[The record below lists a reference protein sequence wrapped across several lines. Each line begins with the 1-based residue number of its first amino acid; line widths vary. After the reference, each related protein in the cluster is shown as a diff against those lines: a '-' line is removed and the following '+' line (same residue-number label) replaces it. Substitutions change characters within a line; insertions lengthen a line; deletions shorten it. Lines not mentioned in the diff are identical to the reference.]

1 MLNKTEKSKNAKTFH
16 MSISRD
22 GKILKEFYPRS
33 DITIGKSLDN
43 DIVITSWKL
52 KDHFPIFE
60 LKSSSSCILNVH
72 ESMEG
77 FISKGTTSLSI
88 KDLIALGSIPKIND
102 YYQISIDTS
111 QIGNIRFGN
120 IGISVDFAAPL
131 PIKEP
136 SISLRELRALREVVG
151 KKVVSEEEKKYAYLL
166 LASFLLHLSFVI
178 FAYNAAPPKKSN
190 IIAGLPPVIA
200 ELVDMNIT
208 GPTEVGTTEET
219 KPGAGG
225 GGGGGKGGGG
235 GVGPGEVMS
244 RGVIGLITK
253 VGGGGNSV
261 VDLLAGGGA
270 GGDLD
275 SIMGGLGGLKTGG
288 ASTLGLGGGG
298 GFGLGS
304 GGGGALG
311 DLSIDS
317 LVGSSG
323 GETVKLKKEG
333 TVSISAPS
341 SVSGAGSTSSGRT
354 SSAIYT
360 VVRSHMAGI
369 QHAYN
374 VQLKQNPNL
383 EGKIVVK
390 FTISSTGSVTNASI
404 VSSTMGCAEL
414 EQTIISRIYTWKF
427 PPISEGE
434 VTVIYPF
441 VFIRAG
447 G

>member
-1 MLNKTEKSKNAKTFH
+1 LDKSEKSKNAKTFH
-16 MSISRD
+16 ISVTRD
-22 GKILKEFYPRS
+22 GKAIKEFYPKS
-33 DITIGKSLDN
+33 NITIGKSLDN

-60 LKSSSSCILNVH
+60 QKTSSSCLINVH

-77 FISKGTTSLSI
+77 FISKGTTSLSV
-88 KDLIALGSIPKIND
+88 KDLITLGSIPKIND

-111 QIGNIRFGN
+111 QIGNVRFGD
-120 IGISVDFAAPL
+120 IGITVDYAAP
-131 PIKEP
+131 PPITEQAISIKE
-136 SISLRELRALREVVG
+136 LGALREVVG
-151 KKVVSEEEKKYAYLL
+151 KKIVSEEEKKYAYLL
-166 LASFLLHLSFVI
+166 LASFLFHLAFVI

-190 IIAGLPPVIA
+190 YITGLPPVVA
-200 ELVDMNIT
+200 ELIDMNIT
-208 GPTEVGTTEET
+208 APTETGKTEEE
-219 KPGAGG
+219 KPGG
-225 GGGGGKGGGG
+225 GGGGGKGDG
-235 GVGPGEVMS
+235 GVGPEEVMS

-253 VGGGGNSV
+253 IGGNGSSV
-261 VDLLAGGGA
+261 IDLLAGSGA

-275 SIMGGLGGLKTGG
+275 SLMGGLGGLKTGG

-304 GGGGALG
+304 GGGTLG

-317 LVGSSG
+317 LVGGSG

-333 TVSISAPS
+333 SVNISSPS
-341 SVSGAGSTSSGRT
+341 SVSGTGSTSSGRT
-354 SSAIYT
+354 SSAIYS
-360 VVRSHMAGI
+360 VVRSHIAGI
-369 QHAYN
+369 EHAYSA
-374 VQLKQNPNL
+374 QLKQNPNL

-390 FTISSTGSVTNASI
+390 FTISSDGSVASADI
-404 VSSTMGCAEL
+404 ISSTMGCPPL

-427 PPISEGE
+427 PTISEGE

>member
-1 MLNKTEKSKNAKTFH
+1 MNQTEKSKNIKTFH
-16 MSISRD
+16 VSISRD
-22 GKILKEFYPRS
+22 GKVIKEFYPKS
-33 DITIGKSLDN
+33 NITIGKSLDN
-43 DIVITSWKL
+43 DIIITSWKL

-60 LKSSSSCILNVH
+60 LKSSTSCLLNVH
-72 ESMEG
+72 ETMEG

-111 QIGNIRFGN
+111 QVGNIRFGN
-120 IGISVDFAAPL
+120 IGISVDYTVPP

-136 SISLRELRALREVVG
+136 FVSLKEIHALKEVVG
-151 KKVVSEEEKKYAYLL
+151 KKMVSEEEKKYAYLL
-166 LASFLLHLSFVI
+166 LASFLLHLAFVI

-200 ELVDMNIT
+200 ELVDTSIT
-208 GPTEVGTTEET
+208 APTEVSET
-219 KPGAGG
+219 KGEKPGPGG
-225 GGGGGKGGGG
+225 GGGGGKGGP

-253 VGGGGNSV
+253 VGGGGISV
-261 VDLLAGGGA
+261 VDLLASGGA

-317 LVGSSG
+317 LVGGSG
-323 GETVKLKKEG
+323 TGETVKLKKEG
-333 TVSISAPS
+333 TVNISAPS

-390 FTISSTGSVTNASI
+390 FTISSNGLVTSASI
-404 VSSTMGCAEL
+404 VSSTMGCPEL
-414 EQTIISRIYTWKF
+414 EQTIVSRIYTWKF
-427 PPISEGE
+427 PPISEGD